1 MRFSYFCATS
11 IVAILAVTQP
21 ASAAILDEV
30 NQRPGQLE
38 KESPIVYTQND
49 VVTET
54 DNDAVTEA
62 NNDAATEADND
73 AVTEANN
80 EVETE
85 ANNEVEIEA
94 LMKNKGK
101 KKDQK
106 KQKTKAPIKGKKKA
120 EKPKKPPNHPKGK
133 KDPTKIQAAKPGS
146 YLLNHAWCD
155 LSYEEKNK
163 IIDTL

>member
-54 DNDAVTEA
+54 DNDAVTE
-62 NNDAATEADND
+62 T
-73 AVTEANN
+73 NN